1 MIYEALEILRSEIND
16 YLKSL
21 PELNISG
28 ASVVSMSNV
37 AKDDGTIEI
46 PSNNLGLTLVNIEEE
61 RIVRDVLP
69 HRVNPDNSISHLN
82 PELRLNLL
90 VLFVAHF
97 NDYKTSLQYISGLIR
112 FFQKK
117 TLFTPDN
124 SPTMPS
130 EIGKL
135 VVDLHQL
142 NFEQQNNLWAV
153 LGAKYLPS
161 VLYKIRAI
169 SIQEGQAK
177 DQQLPITTI
186 KIVGKGKE
194 AG

>member
-1 MIYEALEILRSEIND
+1 MIYDALEILRSEIND
-16 YLKSL
+16 YLKAL
-21 PELNISG
+21 PELNVSG
-28 ASVVSMSNV
+28 NSVVTLTNV
-37 AKDDGTIEI
+37 AKEDGTVDI
-46 PSNNLGLTLVNIEEE
+46 PNNNLGLSLVNIEEE

-117 TLFTPDN
+117 SVFTPDN
-124 SPTMPS
+124 SPTMP
-130 EIGKL
+130 IGIEKL
-135 VVDLHQL
+135 VVDLQQM

-161 VLYKIRAI
+161 ALYKIRAI

-177 DQQLPITTI
+177 DQQTPITTI
-186 KIVGKGKE
+186 KIVGKGK
-194 AG
+194 GSR

>member
-1 MIYEALEILRSEIND
+1 MIYEALEILRSEISD

-21 PELNISG
+21 PELNVAG
-28 ASVVSMSNV
+28 NTVVSMTNV
-37 AKDDGTIEI
+37 AKDDGTVDI
-46 PSNNLGLTLVNIEEE
+46 PNNNIGLTLVNIEEE
-61 RIVRDVLP
+61 RLVRDVTP
-69 HRVNPDNSISHLN
+69 HRINPDNSVSHLN
-82 PELRLNLL
+82 PEIRLNLL

-112 FFQKK
+112 FFQRK
-117 TLFTPDN
+117 TVFTPDN
-124 SPTMPS
+124 SPSMPDGI
-130 EIGKL
+130 EKL

-161 VLYKIRAI
+161 VLYKVRAI
-169 SIQEGQAK
+169 KIQEGQAK
-177 DQQLPITTI
+177 DLQTPITSI